1 MPAVRRQV
9 LAASGARR
17 AEECAGGAQ
26 VVGVRLVSDDSGSR
40 SARGLHRSVVPSIPL
55 VLSAAEN
62 SIGRK
67 TRGEQTDRA
76 APTPM
81 ATCEMEVLV
90 LAPAEHPSLEALP
103 QTLPGVRVTVV
114 STDEQLAAV
123 AAPSTRWALVWVAPA
138 PASLL
143 SNALQRTAASSSPCC
158 WLHSFSAGAS
168 VPPPRPLCYLYCECA
183 PLCQ

>member
-1 MPAVRRQV
+1 M

-55 VLSAAEN
+55 VLSAAEKHVE
-62 SIGRK
+62 S
-67 TRGEQTDRA
+67 RA